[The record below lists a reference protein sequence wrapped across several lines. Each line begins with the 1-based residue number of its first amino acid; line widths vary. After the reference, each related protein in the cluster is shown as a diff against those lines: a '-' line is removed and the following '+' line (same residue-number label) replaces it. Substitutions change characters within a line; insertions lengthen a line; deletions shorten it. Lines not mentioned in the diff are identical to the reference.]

1 MNSTAIR
8 PTFSTSNVLGRK
20 YIPVGG
26 DTGPGK
32 ASAFDLRE
40 GGGEFHMRR
49 VSTVLVLVLA
59 VMGLTMESA
68 IASTSGAHFFSATA
82 AVNGNGA
89 LVVTWD
95 EAGLG
100 NENIDY
106 TLTADSTAVYA
117 CINNGGNHP
126 KASNKESVNGSVS
139 TGGSFQAKNGRVKA
153 SLTAGPLTDPSFTCP
168 SGQTRILAKV
178 AYTNIVL
185 TDTSNDVTA
194 NPADVCRSFSTL
206 FPC

>member
-1 MNSTAIR
+1 
-8 PTFSTSNVLGRK
+8 
-20 YIPVGG
+20 
-26 DTGPGK
+26 
-32 ASAFDLRE
+32 
-40 GGGEFHMRR
+40 MRR
-49 VSTVLVLVLA
+49 VGLVLVLA
-59 VMGLTMESA
+59 LALLGLTTQGA
-68 IASTSGAHFFSATA
+68 LASTSGAHFMSATS
-82 AVNGNGA
+82 AVNGDGA

-153 SLTAGPLTDPSFTCP
+153 SLTAGPLTDPSFTF
-168 SGQTRILAKV
+168 LAKV
-178 AYTNIVL
+178 TYTNIVL
-185 TDTSNDVTA
+185 TRHEQRRGRQPGRRLQV
-194 NPADVCRSFSTL
+194 L
-206 FPC
+206 L